1 MNDNFVIE
9 EKWNH
14 SVGLICVDNTVKLVR
29 HYEYIVNADIMSIG
43 GITIDVY
50 ENGMIKCHSAGR
62 MHGIDSKP
70 FEQFTINIT
79 DGEKLDDTYI
89 DRIDSI
95 FKPYCERLPNS
106 AAILSRTE
114 YDTHFYKLLRK
125 NEIGHCWNGELP
137 DYGCSLWEIQRY
149 MEDKF
154 DWNNPKHVKKWEESN
169 GPLYQQW
176 TLMHFSAVRSGG
188 GKPVNSHDI
197 MIPHVMDGLNALKAQ
212 YKAEQDKLTQLK
224 NSYELKIQQLQ
235 NEIQQLTKTPPT
247 TKHSEPDVQKTIDEI
262 TTTIYDLI
270 YDSDNNSDSTVE
282 YQEVDDLLDLSFS
295 ESCGDQTTKQ
305 NLCGIKAIERYEKHQ
320 SKYSLKNKKANI
332 NMTFQDNNK
341 ISPIWI

>member
-29 HYEYIVNADIMSIG
+29 HYEYKLIHDINIMAGMYI
-43 GITIDVY
+43 IFDVY
-50 ENGMIKCHSAGR
+50 ENGLIKCHIGSFG
-62 MHGIDSKP
+62 MGTYHKP
-70 FEQFTINIT
+70 FEQFAINIT
-79 DGEKLDDTYI
+79 DGDNLDDI
-89 DRIDSI
+89 LIGRIDMI
-95 FKPYCERLPNS
+95 FKPYCERLPGS
-106 AAILSRTE
+106 IAILSRNE
-114 YDTHFYKLLRK
+114 YDAHFYGGQQYSPKAVD
-125 NEIGHCWNGELP
+125 GLP
-137 DYGCSLWEIQRY
+137 DYGCRLWEIQRY

-154 DWNNPKHVKKWEESN
+154 DWNNPKHVKKWEETN
-169 GPLYQQW
+169 GPLYQQVS
-176 TLMHFSAVRSGG
+176 LLHKNMLDDRGRPRDFLY
-188 GKPVNSHDI
+188 I
-197 MIPHVMDGLNALKAQ
+197 MIPQVMDGLNALKAQ

-235 NEIQQLTKTPPT
+235 NEIQQLTKNPPT
-247 TKHSEPDVQKTIDEI
+247 TKHSETDVQKTIDEI

-295 ESCGDQTTKQ
+295 ESSGDQTTKQ
-305 NLCGIKAIERYEKHQ
+305 NLCGIKAIERYEKQQ
-320 SKYSLKNKKANI
+320 SKYGLKNKKANI

-341 ISPIWI
+341 VSPIWI